1 MKFNLFC
8 FFVFF
13 MAAPKPPEFYIKTGL
28 HIEPIPSNEELWAT
42 GLVAHLWNIYSNH
55 LTEYGNVL
63 TRTDQASRRVFR
75 ETIGIKQRVKLV
87 RALIRRYAKPEYH
100 KQWIDIIDRG
110 GSLQIH
116 RDKIVH
122 GDWGGAPYDV
132 ATKEIVG
139 VKHLYDHFQQKGDYT
154 WKLDY
159 DAIFNVAKQIDKLVL
174 DCFLFSMELMR
185 PEDGD
190 DVRPSLLH
198 RLVSPDR
205 PLSHRDRIASY
216 LPNSIGRL
224 IRPKS

>member
-1 MKFNLFC
+1 M
-8 FFVFF
+8 
-13 MAAPKPPEFYIKTGL
+13 
-28 HIEPIPSNEELWAT
+28 
-42 GLVAHLWNIYSNH
+42 
-55 LTEYGNVL
+55 
-63 TRTDQASRRVFR
+63 
-75 ETIGIKQRVKLV
+75 
-87 RALIRRYAKPEYH
+87 IRRYAKPEYH

-190 DVRPSLLH
+190 DVRPSLLR

-205 PLSHRDRIASY
+205 PLSHRDRIASAKIIAMVMTSSPISRGGITCCSGAPVPTD
-216 LPNSIGRL
+216 LAVHGLRRSSSDL
-224 IRPKS
+224 AASTASRPTSVTIAKRPFC